1 MQCDEAQQLISAGI
15 DGEISDA
22 NAEKLREHT
31 EDCASCSGV
40 QADFRR
46 ISQQLKSAGREV
58 LPSRLEPRVRDAI
71 ARAARES
78 YVPALTRKPWLR
90 QVAAIAA
97 VCLIAVFGTWTMT
110 RQYDSRTRIE
120 HDVLAAHVRSLLQD
134 SPIQVASSDTHTVKP
149 WFNGRVEFAPE
160 VKDPSAEGFP
170 LAGGR
175 LDYIGGKRV
184 AALVYRHRLHVINV
198 FVWPAAT
205 PEDVAPRLIATDGYN
220 LLTWSHGGLTYW
232 AVSDLNANELQ
243 QFRALL

>member
-1 MQCDEAQQLISAGI
+1 MHCDEAQQLISAGI
-15 DGEISDA
+15 DGEISDTS
-22 NAEKLREHT
+22 AEKLREHT
-31 EDCASCSGV
+31 ETCASCSGV

-90 QVAAIAA
+90 QVAAMAA

-110 RQYDSRTRIE
+110 RQYDSQSRIE
-120 HDVLAAHVRSLLQD
+120 RDVLAAHMRALLQD
-134 SPIQVASSDTHTVKP
+134 NPIQVASSDTHTVKP
-149 WFNGRVEFAPE
+149 WFNGRVEFSPD
-160 VKDPSAEGFP
+160 VKDFAAEGFP
-170 LAGGR
+170 
-175 LDYIGGKRV
+175 
-184 AALVYRHRLHVINV
+184 LVYRHRLHLIDV

-205 PEDVAPRLIATDGYN
+205 AEDVPPRLVSTDGYN

-232 AVSDLNANELQ
+232 AVSDLNATELQ
-243 QFRALL
+243 QFKALL